1 MDRLDTYD
9 YDEDCKNSRGGKID
23 DEDYKNSRGEK
34 IDEIYQKFDEITKL
48 VDGLP
53 GKTEEEIKL
62 KEKYGQCLDY
72 LLSNEFTLYK
82 FEEGILDSE
91 EGPVLC
97 RVSENNDFTVVAK
110 LDKPDTLEDFYSGK
124 QDADIGYGPGKMK
137 AEEFL

>member
-1 MDRLDTYD
+1 MERLDAYD
-9 YDEDCKNSRGGKID
+9 YYEDSQGG
-23 DEDYKNSRGEK
+23 K
-34 IDEIYQKFDEITKL
+34 IDEIYQKIDEITKL
-48 VDGLP
+48 VDGLS

-97 RVSENNDFTVVAK
+97 RVSDNNDFTVVAK
-110 LDKPDTLEDFYSGK
+110 LDKPNIVGDPVVAGDTLGEFYSGK
-124 QDADIGYGPGKMK
+124 LDADIGYGPGKMSG
-137 AEEFL
+137 EEFL